1 MQISGVPMPQSQAPS
16 GGNNNQALLELIYSL
31 RSLAHTVEL
40 FHQDL
45 LRRFDDE
52 SRNRVRDL
60 EPIGKSLDK
69 LEIDLNNIQNVL
81 RDHSIAINRAITQIE
96 NTADIVEDSI
106 SVTST
111 TTTES
116 VKGRVEVTK
125 DGRVKFEVNKDWARK
140 LVYILI
146 AAGTGGSIYGIK
158 ELIQSLLHK

>member
-1 MQISGVPMPQSQAPS
+1 MSGVPMPQSQVPN
-16 GGNNNQALLELIYSL
+16 GGNNQTLLELIYSL
-31 RSLAHTVEL
+31 KGLAQTVEL

-45 LRRFDDE
+45 LRRLDDE

-60 EPIGKSLDK
+60 EPIERSLDK
-69 LEIDLNNIQNVL
+69 LEVDINNIRDTL

-96 NTADIVEDSI
+96 TTADIVEDSI

-146 AAGTGGSIYGIK
+146 AVGTGGGIYGIK
-158 ELIQSLLHK
+158 ELIQNLLSR